1 MGVEASYR
9 RISALPT
16 TDTHR
21 KRLHPKPVK
30 VVNMLKP
37 TSDTSPRSSRRAS
50 SPSCRR
56 PRPSD
61 RGGVHGVGSVDDPG
75 RPC

>member
-37 TSDTSPRSSRRAS
+37 TVRHVTEIVPQGIVAKLPPTPPR
-50 SPSCRR
+50 
-56 PRPSD
+56 
-61 RGGVHGVGSVDDPG
+61 
-75 RPC
+75 

>member
-21 KRLHPKPVK
+21 KRLHPAGQGGEHAQAHVRHVTEIVPQGIVAKLP
-30 VVNMLKP
+30 P
-37 TSDTSPRSSRRAS
+37 TP
-50 SPSCRR
+50 PQ
-56 PRPSD
+56 
-61 RGGVHGVGSVDDPG
+61 
-75 RPC
+75 